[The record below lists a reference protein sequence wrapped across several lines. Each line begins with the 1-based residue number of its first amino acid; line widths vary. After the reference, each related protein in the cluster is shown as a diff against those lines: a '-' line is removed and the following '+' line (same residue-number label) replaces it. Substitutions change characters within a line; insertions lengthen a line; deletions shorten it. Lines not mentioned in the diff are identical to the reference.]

1 MANDYDITATQAF
14 WEIGVI
20 TNGAIAR
27 FYNLAD
33 LPPEIA
39 AEYYTA
45 PAPAVAPGLGG
56 FGGLTA
62 MDGGLIAKR
71 WNAEVRELTEL
82 RKRLEAIV
90 EGRAAA

>member
-1 MANDYDITATQAF
+1 M
-14 WEIGVI
+14 
-20 TNGAIAR
+20 
-27 FYNLAD
+27 
-33 LPPEIA
+33 
-39 AEYYTA
+39 
-45 PAPAVAPGLGG
+45 PGLGG

-71 WNAEVRELTEL
+71 WSAEVRELVEL